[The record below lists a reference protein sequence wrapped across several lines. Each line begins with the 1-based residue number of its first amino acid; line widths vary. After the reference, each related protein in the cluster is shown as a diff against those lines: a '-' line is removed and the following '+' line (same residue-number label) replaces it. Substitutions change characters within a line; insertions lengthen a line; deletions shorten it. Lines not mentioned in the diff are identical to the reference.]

1 MSTSCESIA
10 GLVIKK
16 DATVG
21 DFMERETTHVAKQA
35 QFNPKWLK
43 INDLTRMMEY
53 CSQNF
58 GHPCTEC
65 ETNCSKPGYREAG
78 RNFGQKC
85 VSFGIRGS
93 TYGKSTILP
102 EISGSK
108 MQNRECTHLKTVAMR
123 GTPHTSMTFTR
134 GH

>member
-35 QFNPKWLK
+35 QFDPKWLK
-43 INDLTRMMEY
+43 INDLTRTMEY
-53 CSQNF
+53 CSRNF

-65 ETNCSKPGYREAG
+65 ETT
-78 RNFGQKC
+78 
-85 VSFGIRGS
+85 V
-93 TYGKSTILP
+93 
-102 EISGSK
+102 
-108 MQNRECTHLKTVAMR
+108 QNRVTEKLAETSAKNVCHLESGDPHMANQQFCPKFRAAKCKTENV
-123 GTPHTSMTFTR
+123 HT
-134 GH
+134 